1 MSSSQRR
8 RADGAQVGNPPR
20 REAVAWPWPVGARSV
35 LAGGLIIAAM
45 GLALLRRSDHPKSGD
60 AFTVAPTL
68 VVDANT
74 APARVLTAFP
84 RVGPTLVREWVAARD
99 DRPFSSLQDAQNRV
113 RGLGPATLI
122 QIAPYLRF
130 KPSTQSDVHYIP
142 NAKGRKPSRSRLA
155 SKTLQS
161 IPPPLVA
168 ESSALEIQ
176 RQLSI
181 ARHDR

>member
-1 MSSSQRR
+1 MSSSRR
-8 RADGAQVGNPPR
+8 RCADGAQAGNPPR
-20 REAVAWPWPVGARSV
+20 REAVTWPWPVGARSV

-45 GLALLRRSDHPKSGD
+45 GLALLRRSDHPKSRD
-60 AFTVAPTL
+60 ECTVAPTL

-74 APARVLTAFP
+74 APARVLTALP
-84 RVGPTLVREWVAARD
+84 HVGPTFVRAWVAARA
-99 DRPFSSLQDAQNRV
+99 DRPFSSPEDAQSRV
-113 RGLGPATLI
+113 RGLGPATLA

-130 KPSTQSDVHYIP
+130 EPSTQSDMHYIAS
-142 NAKGRKPSRSRLA
+142 AKGRKSSRSKLA

-161 IPPPLVA
+161 SPPPLVA

-176 RQLSI
+176 RPLSI

>member
-1 MSSSQRR
+1 MSSSRR
-8 RADGAQVGNPPR
+8 RCKDGAQAGNPPR
-20 REAVAWPWPVGARSV
+20 RNAVAWPWPVGARSV
-35 LAGGLIIAAM
+35 LAGGLIVAAM

-74 APARVLTAFP
+74 APARVLTALP
-84 RVGPTLVREWVAARD
+84 HVGPTLVRAWVAARA
-99 DRPFSSLQDAQNRV
+99 DRPFTSPEDAQSRV
-113 RGLGPATLI
+113 RGLGPATLA

-130 KPSTQSDVHYIP
+130 EPSTQSDVHYIAS
-142 NAKGRKPSRSRLA
+142 AKGRKPSRSKLA

-161 IPPPLVA
+161 SPPPLVA
-168 ESSALEIQ
+168 ESSAREIQ

>member
-1 MSSSQRR
+1 MSSSRR
-8 RADGAQVGNPPR
+8 RYTDGAQAGNPPR
-20 REAVAWPWPVGARSV
+20 REAATWPWTVGARRV

-45 GLALLRRSDHPKSGD
+45 GLALFRRSDHPKTGD
-60 AFTVAPTL
+60 AFTAAPTL

-74 APARVLTAFP
+74 APARVLTALP
-84 RVGPTLVREWVAARD
+84 HVGPTLVRAWVAART
-99 DRPFSSLQDAQNRV
+99 DRPFSSPEDAQSRV
-113 RGLGPATLI
+113 RGLGPATLA

-130 KPSTQSDVHYIP
+130 EPSTQSDVHYVP
-142 NAKGRKPSRSRLA
+142 SAKGRKPSRSRLA

-161 IPPPLVA
+161 IAPPLVA
-168 ESSALEIQ
+168 KSSALEIQ